1 MGLLR
6 SEEMGYYNLVMPYE
20 SAWSILNRIGRL
32 NSLQFVDLNPHENV
46 FNRTYAQHIRR
57 CDEAER
63 RIRYLQLE
71 QQKFEIK
78 TVTSE
83 QVSVSPD
90 LVDEELRLRDAPPQ
104 TYFEHLESELERLEN
119 TVADQTKKYEQL
131 MERHNQLLELRIV
144 LDKSRRLMSG
154 QSDSLFANLTG
165 VMNLEDL
172 NRFKRMVFRATRGNA
187 LTIAIDIEEPM
198 KDPVSGLN
206 IPKVVF
212 IVRYRGNL
220 EGAMR
225 QNLVKIC
232 DSLGAHRYNIPSS
245 SEDLIKTLAQ
255 NENDISNS
263 LAITSKT
270 REQINRV
277 LNELAAVEHFGSCSI
292 LEEYRL
298 FVLKEKSI
306 YHNLNMFQLKNQI
319 FYGNCWLPLSD
330 EPFVSQALSDLGRTG
345 LSTGQLRRVDG
356 ASPSNL
362 VPPTFFRLNA
372 FTWAFQEMVNT
383 YGTPRYREANPAL
396 FSCVTFPFLF
406 GIMFGDVG
414 HGSLLTGFAAY
425 LCFKKDEL
433 TKSDSILK
441 AALPARYMLL
451 MMGMCAFYCG
461 LIYNDFLGIPFDFF
475 GSKWSKKSGEDQ
487 YTRDEVYPFGM
498 DPKWYRADNEL
509 IYFNSFKMKVAVIFG
524 VTQMTAGVLFK
535 GANAIHFRSYIDFFF
550 EFIPQLTFMLSIF
563 GYMVFMIFVKWC
575 SDWGYNWSDSA
586 PNLITTLMNIFLKG
600 GQLDDQSSLWGDRL
614 GQEHLQL
621 FLMIL
626 ALLCVPMMLLPKPLI
641 MRYRAQKAA
650 EANPLGL
657 HVQYAEFHDNKEAV
671 SGDHKEFEF
680 SEVFIHQM
688 IETIEFVLGTVSNTA
703 SYLRLWALSLA
714 HAQLSKI
721 FFEKLV
727 AGAIES
733 DNPALVVIGF
743 FFFANATIS
752 VLMVMDVMECFLHAL
767 RLHWVEFMNKFFK
780 GEGVKF
786 TPFSFQQLFI
796 DGRLVN

>member
-1 MGLLR
+1 M
-6 SEEMGYYNLVMPYE
+6 S
-20 SAWSILNRIGRL
+20 
-32 NSLQFVDLNPHENV
+32 
-46 FNRTYAQHIRR
+46 
-57 CDEAER
+57 
-63 RIRYLQLE
+63 
-71 QQKFEIK
+71 
-78 TVTSE
+78 VT
-83 QVSVSPD
+83 PD
-90 LVDEELRLRDAPPQ
+90 MVDEELRLREAPPQ
-104 TYFEHLESELERLEN
+104 TYFEHLEGELERLEN

-131 MERHNQLLELRIV
+131 MERHNQLLEYRII
-144 LDKSRRLMSG
+144 LEKSTQLIGEGRV
-154 QSDSLFANLTG
+154 DSLFATLTG
-165 VMNLEDL
+165 VMNLEDV

-187 LTIAIDIEEPM
+187 LTITLDIEEPM
-198 KDPVSGLN
+198 KDPVSGYL

-232 DSLGAHRYNIPSS
+232 DSLGCHRYNIPSS
-245 SEDLIKTLAQ
+245 YDELMRTIQQ
-255 NENDISNS
+255 NEGEIINS
-263 LAITSKT
+263 TAITSKT

-277 LNELAAVEHFGSCSI
+277 LNELAAVEHFGSCSV

-319 FYGNCWLPLSD
+319 FYGNCWLTLSD
-330 EPFVSQALSDLGRTG
+330 EPYVTQALSELGRTG
-345 LSTGQLRRVDG
+345 VSTGQLRKVEG
-356 ASPSNL
+356 VLPPGS
-362 VPPTFFRLNA
+362 VPPTYFKLNA
-372 FTWAFQEMVNT
+372 FTWAFQEIVNT

-414 HGSLLTGFAAY
+414 HGALLTSFAAY
-425 LCFKKDEL
+425 LCYKKDDL
-433 TKSDSILK
+433 LKSDSILK
-441 AALPARYMLL
+441 QALPARYMLL
-451 MMGMCAFYCG
+451 MMGLCACYCG

-475 GSKWSKKSGEDQ
+475 GSKWSKKAGEDQ

-509 IYFNSFKMKVAVIFG
+509 VYFNSFKMKVAVIFG

-535 GANAIHFRSYIDFFF
+535 GANALHFGSYLDFFF
-550 EFIPQLTFMLSIF
+550 EFIPQLVFMLSIF
-563 GYMVFMIFVKWC
+563 GYMVIMIFIKWC

-600 GQLDDQSSLWGDRL
+600 GQLDDQASLWGDRS

-626 ALLCVPMMLLPKPLI
+626 ALLCVPMMLLPKPFIL
-641 MRYRAQKAA
+641 RHRAQQAA
-650 EANPLGL
+650 VDHPLGMQ
-657 HVQYAEFHDNKEAV
+657 VQYAEFEDHKEGE
-671 SGDHKEFEF
+671 GDHKEFDF
-680 SEVFIHQM
+680 SEAFIHQM

-743 FFFANATIS
+743 FFFANATVS

-786 TPFSFQQLFI
+786 SPFSFQQLFT
-796 DGRLVN
+796 DSRLAN

>member
-1 MGLLR
+1 
-6 SEEMGYYNLVMPYE
+6 
-20 SAWSILNRIGRL
+20 
-32 NSLQFVDLNPHENV
+32 LNPHENV

-71 QQKFEIK
+71 QQRFEIK

-90 LVDEELRLRDAPPQ
+90 MVDEELRLRDAPPQ
-104 TYFEHLESELERLEN
+104 TYFEHLEGELERIEN
-119 TVADQTKKYEQL
+119 VVTDQTKKYEQL
-131 MERHNQLLELRIV
+131 MERHNQLLEYRIV
-144 LDKSRRLMSG
+144 LDKSRSLLGG
-154 QSDSLFANLTG
+154 QPQGESLFASLTG
-165 VMNLEDL
+165 VMNLEDV
-172 NRFKRMVFRATRGNA
+172 NRFKRMVFRVTRGNA
-187 LTIAIDIEEPM
+187 LTITINIDELF
-198 KDPVSGLN
+198 KDPVSGLQY
-206 IPKVVF
+206 PKVVF

-225 QNLVKIC
+225 ANLVKIC
-232 DSLGAHRYNIPSS
+232 DSLGAHRYNIPSNS
-245 SEDLIKTLAQ
+245 DELIRALLE

-277 LNELAAVEHFGSCSI
+277 LNELAAVEHFGSCSVI
-292 LEEYRL
+292 EEYRL
-298 FVLKEKSI
+298 FVLKEKAI
-306 YHNLNMFQLKNQI
+306 YHNLNMFQLKNHI

-330 EPFVSQALSDLGRTG
+330 EPFVSRALADLGRTG
-345 LSTGQLRRVDG
+345 LSSGQLRRVDSPPPDG
-356 ASPSNL
+356 A
-362 VPPTFFRLNA
+362 VPPTYFRLNA
-372 FTWAFQEMVNT
+372 FTWAFQEIVNT
-383 YGTPRYREANPAL
+383 YGTPKYREANPAL

-414 HGSLLTGFAAY
+414 HGSLLTAFATY
-425 LCFKKDEL
+425 LCWKKDEL

-451 MMGMCAFYCG
+451 MMGVCAVYCG

-475 GSKWSKKSGEDQ
+475 GSKWSKKSGDDQ
-487 YTRDEVYPFGM
+487 YTRDDVYPFGM

-509 IYFNSFKMKVAVIFG
+509 VYFNSFKMKVAVIFG

-535 GANAIHFRSYIDFFF
+535 GANALHFKSYIDFFF
-550 EFIPQLTFMLSIF
+550 EFIPQLIFMLSIF
-563 GYMVFMIFVKWC
+563 GYMVIMIFVKWA
-575 SDWGYNWSDSA
+575 SDWNYNWSDSA

-600 GQLDDQSSLWGDRL
+600 GGLDDQSSLWGDRS

-621 FLMIL
+621 FLMLL
-626 ALLCVPMMLLPKPLI
+626 ALLCVPMMLLPKPFI
-641 MRYRAQKAA
+641 MRYRAQRAA
-650 EANPLGL
+650 DNHPIGMQ
-657 HVQYAEFHDNKEAV
+657 VQYAEFQ
-671 SGDHKEFEF
+671 DHKADVVAHGGKEFDF

-743 FFFANATIS
+743 FFFANATLS

-786 TPFSFQQLFI
+786 SPFSFQQLFT
-796 DGRLVN
+796 DGRLAS